1 MTRARISQLSMVV
14 LSVALCGPVGRAEA
28 DWFPHHHARPHYGP
42 IVAMLPSGSLSIIV
56 GGAPYHYYRGTY
68 YHHGP
73 RGYVTVPAPVG
84 AVVTTLPDEQQ
95 TIIIDGLTYHYYDGV
110 YYKGGPAGYTVVPV
124 YQSAPG
130 AAPPVAVSAA
140 PSAAAAT
147 GPSTLVVNVQNKNGS
162 YTPVTLQLASGG
174 MYIGPQGEVY
184 PNRPDMAQL
193 QAMYGK

>member
-1 MTRARISQLSMVV
+1 MTRANISRLFIV
-14 LSVALCGPVGRAEA
+14 LLIMAFGGPVGRAEA
-28 DWFPHHHARPHYGP
+28 DWFPHHRARPHYGP
-42 IVAMLPSGSLSIIV
+42 IVGVLPSGSLSIIV
-56 GGAPYHYYRGTY
+56 GDVPYYYYRGTY
-68 YHHGP
+68 YRHGF

-84 AVVTTLPDEQQ
+84 AVVTTLPDAQQ
-95 TIIIDGLTYHYYDGV
+95 TIVIDGITYHCYDGV

-130 AAPPVAVSAA
+130 ATAPVVA
-140 PSAAAAT
+140 PSSPAVPAAT
-147 GPSTLVVNVQNKNGS
+147 GQNTLVVNVPNKNGS

-174 MYIGPQGEVY
+174 LYIGPQSEVY